1 VTAPTVAV
9 LTAVFVAGA
18 AAGAGVVL
26 AAGARPAMR
35 AEKKLDLTTTELRGR
50 MRVTLNIDH
59 WDPAAETREHRHPGP
74 TIFYVLDGELEE
86 TSPEGVRTLKA
97 GDAVWNAANRPHNVK
112 NRSAAP
118 ARALAVHLD
127 PVR

>member
-1 VTAPTVAV
+1 MRARTVAV
-9 LTAVFVAGA
+9 LAAVFVAGA
-18 AAGAGVVL
+18 AAGAGAVL
-26 AAGARPAMR
+26 AAARPAMR

-112 NRSAAP
+112 NRGAAS